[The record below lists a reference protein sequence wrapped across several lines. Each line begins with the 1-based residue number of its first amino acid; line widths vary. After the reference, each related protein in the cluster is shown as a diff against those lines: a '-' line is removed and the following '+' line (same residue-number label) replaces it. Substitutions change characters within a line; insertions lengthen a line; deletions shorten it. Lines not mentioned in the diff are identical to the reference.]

1 MKNQDY
7 QPNKG
12 SAISESQSSNQGNQ
26 KKMSFW
32 TFLIVG
38 LILQE
43 TLSMPQPFLNV
54 SVHEEIDNLDIN
66 KVNKDLNLL
75 EGDILQSP
83 RRSAILGNEYRW
95 TSPVP
100 YVFESS
106 LEMNAKG
113 VILRA
118 LEQFRLKT
126 CMDFKPRD
134 TELNYVSLQKGAG
147 CFSYVG
153 NAQIGGQT
161 LSIGIGCD
169 YLGIVEHEFLH
180 ALGFYHEQSRY
191 DRDDYVTIVWENILK
206 GREHNFV
213 KYSKNETTTLD
224 TQYDYTSVMH
234 YGKNEFANQTGPTII
249 TKLPEFQD
257 VIGQRFEMSQTDV
270 LRVNRLYNCSSSIAF
285 LEQCSFENETLC
297 EMAWCSKS
305 NATWERVTYSP
316 GGPVSGH
323 TSLGMSAVS
332 TSPFVGTN
340 EANTTSPQN
349 GTDFF
354 MHFSTAT
361 GKEGDRAK
369 LDSRRMTPRRACTVQ
384 CLQFYYYHSGDE
396 SDQLNIWIREF
407 EDDSDPTGTR
417 TLMGQITGAPAD
429 YWQLHHVPL
438 NATKT
443 FQVEFEGIKGAGNST
458 GGFSIDDINLSETE
472 CPHYIFQIRNAGK
485 LIAEKAYETIFSP
498 RHYSRDG
505 YGFQF
510 GVVVGL
516 DVIVAYT
523 RLVSGNNDDQLQWP
537 CAWKQITVG
546 VLDQD
551 PHIQQRMS
559 YEVSITTDPTQQR
572 WDDPRKVGTLN
583 TGSNGET
590 FYANSWLRMFSMD
603 QANLSRRVFIKGGD
617 IFLLITIQDIA
628 GLRFNNSL
636 ECSTELP
643 SQNFTLFSG
652 DHKDNG
658 PCVIPKIKTTVPP
671 TTTTTAS
678 FSPRMVSSPAIV
690 LLAVLAV
697 LWSH

>member
-1 MKNQDY
+1 
-7 QPNKG
+7 
-12 SAISESQSSNQGNQ
+12 
-26 KKMSFW
+26 MSFGS
-32 TFLIVG
+32 FLIVG

-43 TLSMPQPFLNV
+43 TLSMPQPFFNV
-54 SVHEEIDNLDIN
+54 SVLEEIDNLDIT
-66 KVNKDLNLL
+66 KINKDLNLL

-100 YVFESS
+100 YVFESG

-118 LEQFRLKT
+118 FEQFRLKT

-134 TELNYVSLQKGAG
+134 TELNYVSVKKDAG

-153 NAQIGGQT
+153 NARIGGQI
-161 LSIGIGCD
+161 LSIGLGCD

-191 DRDDYVTIVWENILK
+191 DRDDYVTIVWENILT
-206 GREHNFV
+206 GREHNFL

-234 YGKNEFANQTGPTII
+234 YGKNEFANRTGPTII

-257 VIGQRFEMSQTDV
+257 VIGQRLEMSQTDV
-270 LRVNRLYNCSSSIAF
+270 VRLNRLYNCTSSIAF

-297 EMAWCSKS
+297 KMARCSRS
-305 NATWERVTYSP
+305 NATWESVTYSP

-323 TSLGMSAVS
+323 TSLGMSTVS
-332 TSPFVGTN
+332 TSSFGGTN
-340 EANTTSPQN
+340 ETNTTSPQN

-361 GKEGDRAK
+361 GEEGDRAK
-369 LDSRRMTPRRACTVQ
+369 LESRRMTPRRACTVQ
-384 CLQFYYYHSGDE
+384 CLQFYYYHTGNE
-396 SDQLNIWIREF
+396 SDQLNVWIREF
-407 EDDSDPTGTR
+407 EDDRDPTGTR
-417 TLMGQITGAPAD
+417 RLVGQITGAPAD
-429 YWQLHHVPL
+429 YWQLQHVPL

-472 CPHYIFQIRNAGK
+472 CPDRILQIRNAEQ
-485 LIAEKAYETIFSP
+485 LIADRMYRLINSP
-498 RHYSRDG
+498 RYYSRDG
-505 YGFQF
+505 YGFQ
-510 GVVVGL
+510 VLAVVGL
-516 DVIVAYT
+516 DVIAVYT

-537 CAWKQITVG
+537 CAWRQITVG

-559 YEVSITTDPTQQR
+559 YQVSITTDPTQQT
-572 WDDPRKVGTLN
+572 WDDPRKVGNLITDSS
-583 TGSNGET
+583 GAT
-590 FYANSWLRMFSMD
+590 FYAN
-603 QANLSRRVFIKGGD
+603 QAFRLFVMGQQNLMRRAFIKGGD
-617 IFLLITIQDIA
+617 IFLLITIQDIS
-628 GLRFNNSL
+628 GLLFNNSL

-652 DHKDNG
+652 DHKDDG
-658 PCVIPKIKTTVPP
+658 PCVIPKIETTVPP

-690 LLAVLAV
+690 LLTALAL